1 MFEGY
6 FVAIVTPLKGG
17 ILDFD
22 AYQRALDWVIDNGVH
37 GIVVCGTTGEALT
50 LMPEERASMVEF
62 TVSYVNKRVPIVA
75 GVGSPSTYETLA
87 QMELVQRYDIDG
99 IMAQCPYYIK
109 PTQDG
114 LFMHFKAVAENTNLP
129 VILYNNPGR
138 AAVDL
143 GITTLEKLM
152 VFNNIVALKEAS
164 SDLSRVTILKQ
175 KLRPGFSIMAG
186 NDDTAAGALAMG
198 ASGVVSVTA
207 NVAPKYCV
215 EMYNYFVSQNYTAF
229 EKRRDRLMQLH
240 KALFVEP
247 NPIPVKYALSL
258 LGLIKNELRSPLTPL
273 SEYNKNTVR
282 CAMQNLGLII

>member
-6 FVAIVTPLKGG
+6 FVAIVTPLKNGTV
-17 ILDFD
+17 DFE
-22 AYQRALDWVIDNGVH
+22 AYQRELDWVIDNGIH
-37 GIVVCGTTGEALT
+37 GIIVCGTTGEALT
-50 LMPEERASMVEF
+50 LTLEERASMVEF

-114 LFMHFKAVAENTNLP
+114 LFIHFKAVAENTNLP

-143 GITTLEKLM
+143 AVATLEKLM
-152 VFNNIVALKEAS
+152 VFSNIIALKEAS

-175 KLRPGFSIMAG
+175 KLRPGFYIMAG

-207 NVAPKYCV
+207 NVAPKHCV
-215 EMYNYFVSQNYTAF
+215 EMYNCFISQNYTGF

-258 LGLIKNELRSPLTPL
+258 LGIIKNELRSPLTPL